1 MKISPSRLLI
11 ENTVKNVIVFALLL
25 FSYGNVTSYI
35 TSLATDAIGY
45 QTIIVLSSL
54 LIMAFLFA
62 SYTFTFKD
70 SKLDKPIARLFDYFN
85 TGIMIYGCGL
95 LLEISYI
102 TVNAELH
109 STFSIMGIL
118 MVLFYISLVLFDY
131 WDLVRAY
138 SK

>member
-1 MKISPSRLLI
+1 MI
-11 ENTVKNVIVFALLL
+11 KNVVVLALLL
-25 FSYGNVTSYI
+25 FSYSNISSYI

-62 SYTFTFKD
+62 NYTFTFKD
-70 SKLDKPIARLFDYFN
+70 SKLDKPIARMFDYLN

-102 TVNAELH
+102 AVNTQLQ
-109 STFSIMGIL
+109 STFIIMGIL
-118 MVLFYISLVLFDY
+118 MMLFYISLVLFDF

-138 SK
+138 SR